1 MSSEGVVGC
10 ETSAVND
17 VPQEID
23 PRKVRI
29 GMGIIGV
36 ILVAA
41 VVLFF
46 VADDNV
52 GRAIFFA
59 VAVACVVRMWL
70 LVRWVR
76 RSGPTAPST

>member
-1 MSSEGVVGC
+1 MARDFVTV
-10 ETSAVND
+10 TDAT
-17 VPQEID
+17 PEID

-29 GMGIIGV
+29 GVALISV
-36 ILVAA
+36 IFVVA

-46 VADDNV
+46 VADDTL

-59 VAVACVVRMWL
+59 VAVACLIRMWL

-76 RSGPTAPST
+76 RDAT